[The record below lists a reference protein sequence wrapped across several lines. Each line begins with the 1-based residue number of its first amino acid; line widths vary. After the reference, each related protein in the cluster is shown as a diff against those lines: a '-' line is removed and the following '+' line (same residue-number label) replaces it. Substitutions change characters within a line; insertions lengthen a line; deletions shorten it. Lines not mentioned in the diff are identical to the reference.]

1 MTNLLQKLMFWR
13 HGDKPESAPAVP
25 KQRPNDR
32 YRDSQGNPTP
42 EALDEQQAATAR
54 GQFVDE
60 AVRERD
66 EVDDS
71 PRPNY
76 EP

>member
-1 MTNLLQKLMFWR
+1 MNKLLEKLAFWR
-13 HGDKPESAPAVP
+13 QGDKPESSDAVSE
-25 KQRPNDR
+25 QRPNDR

-60 AVRERD
+60 AVRKSD
-66 EVDDS
+66 EDNNS
-71 PRPNY
+71 PRY
-76 EP
+76 DA